1 MKRDQHAGKVRL
13 KVSPNPRPNYQN
25 PTRPLALEAGVVAA
39 LANASA
45 RLPCPNLADYEIS
58 NFVQRW
64 LPWATRVEVQEA
76 RERMIRQG
84 RVVEVRIPGR
94 SIPLYTL
101 PDAHAPAPSRASS
114 SPA

>member
-1 MKRDQHAGKVRL
+1 MKRDQHKGKVHP
-13 KVSPNPRPNYQN
+13 KVSPNPRPNYTN

-39 LANASA
+39 LMVHGERGDHQIAS
-45 RLPCPNLADYEIS
+45 
-58 NFVQRW
+58 FVQRW

-76 RERMIRQG
+76 RERMIQQG

-101 PDAHAPAPSRASS
+101 PDAHAPTPARASS
-114 SPA
+114 PA